1 MIANLTNFFGFIGGM
16 GMFLYGMHIMAEGM
30 QKAAGGRLQKFL
42 GMITNNRL
50 MAVLIGAVITGIIQ
64 SSAATTVMVVGF
76 VNGGILTLSQAA
88 GVIMGANIGTTITAW
103 IVSMNQLGDAMI
115 LTTPEFYAPLV
126 VGVGALVLVFSMSE
140 KRKMVAEILLGLG
153 LLFLGLKY
161 MSSSINPYTQ
171 NPIFSDIFVVLGK
184 NPLLGILAGAVVTA
198 AIQSSSASVGI
209 LQTLSMSGIVNMS
222 SAIFITLGQ
231 NIGTC
236 ITALLSS
243 IGGSR
248 TAKRAAVI
256 HLLFNVIG
264 AIVFGILGFV
274 YFSFDRKMALSSMS
288 SVEISIFHTLFN
300 ATMTILLFPFA
311 EVLVKLSGLIVKED
325 KKLAKAK
332 EDEEEV
338 TLKHL
343 DIRIFSSP
351 ALALETVS
359 MEVVHMGGIAFE
371 NVNRAIDA
379 VISGSEESVQK
390 VLKAEKTI
398 NKIQEILTEYII
410 KLDNQVLNEHQKLVL
425 NDLFYTVSDIERIGD
440 HAENIV
446 ENADIIKKKN
456 LKFSETA
463 INDLKEIAS
472 YVCESVSY
480 AIEARKDMS
489 LEAVRK
495 VNKNEDMVDNM
506 EDELRE
512 KHIDRLSKG
521 LCQTESGVIFLDIV
535 SNLERISD
543 HATNIAGYVTKE
555 V

>member
-359 MEVVHMGGIAFE
+359 MEVVHMGEIAFE

-398 NKIQEILTEYII
+398 NKIQEILTEYLI

-446 ENADIIKKKN
+446 ENTDIIKKKN

-543 HATNIAGYVTKE
+543 HATNIAEYVTKE

>member
-274 YFSFDRKMALSSMS
+274 YFSFDTKMALSSMS

-311 EVLVKLSGLIVKED
+311 EVLVNLSGLIVKED

-359 MEVVHMGGIAFE
+359 MEVVHMGEIAFE

-379 VISGSEESVQK
+379 VISGSDESVQK

-398 NKIQEILTEYII
+398 NKIQEILTEYLI

-543 HATNIAGYVTKE
+543 HATNIAEYVTKE

>member
-311 EVLVKLSGLIVKED
+311 EVLVKLSGLIVKENN
-325 KKLAKAK
+325 KLAKAK

-371 NVNRAIDA
+371 NVNRAIEA

>member
-274 YFSFDRKMALSSMS
+274 YFSFDTKMALSSMS

-311 EVLVKLSGLIVKED
+311 EVLVNLSGLIVKED
-325 KKLAKAK
+325 KKSAKAK

-359 MEVVHMGGIAFE
+359 MEVVHMGEIAFE

-379 VISGSEESVQK
+379 VISGSDESVQK

-398 NKIQEILTEYII
+398 NKIQEILTEYLI

>member
-325 KKLAKAK
+325 KKSAKAK

-359 MEVVHMGGIAFE
+359 MEVVHMGEIAFE

>member
-264 AIVFGILGFV
+264 ALVFGILGFV
-274 YFSFDRKMALSSMS
+274 YFSFDTKMALSSMS

-325 KKLAKAK
+325 KKSAKAK

-359 MEVVHMGGIAFE
+359 MEVVHMGEIAFE

>member
-359 MEVVHMGGIAFE
+359 MEVVHMGEIAFE

-398 NKIQEILTEYII
+398 NKIQEILTEYLI

-446 ENADIIKKKN
+446 ENTDIIKRKN

-543 HATNIAGYVTKE
+543 HATNIAEYVTKE

>member
-126 VGVGALVLVFSMSE
+126 VGIGALVLVFSMSE

-264 AIVFGILGFV
+264 AIVFGILGFF

-359 MEVVHMGGIAFE
+359 MEVVHMGEIAFE

>member
-274 YFSFDRKMALSSMS
+274 YFSFDRKMALSIMS

-359 MEVVHMGGIAFE
+359 MEVVHMGEIAFE

-398 NKIQEILTEYII
+398 NKIQEILTEYLI
-410 KLDNQVLNEHQKLVL
+410 KRDNQVLNEHQKLVL

-446 ENADIIKKKN
+446 ENTDIIKRKN

-463 INDLKEIAS
+463 INDLKERAS

-543 HATNIAGYVTKE
+543 HATNIAEYVTKE

>member
-1 MIANLTNFFGFIGGM
+1 
-16 GMFLYGMHIMAEGM
+16 
-30 QKAAGGRLQKFL
+30 
-42 GMITNNRL
+42 
-50 MAVLIGAVITGIIQ
+50 
-64 SSAATTVMVVGF
+64 
-76 VNGGILTLSQAA
+76 
-88 GVIMGANIGTTITAW
+88 
-103 IVSMNQLGDAMI
+103 
-115 LTTPEFYAPLV
+115 
-126 VGVGALVLVFSMSE
+126 
-140 KRKMVAEILLGLG
+140 
-153 LLFLGLKY
+153 
-161 MSSSINPYTQ
+161 
-171 NPIFSDIFVVLGK
+171 
-184 NPLLGILAGAVVTA
+184 
-198 AIQSSSASVGI
+198 
-209 LQTLSMSGIVNMS
+209 
-222 SAIFITLGQ
+222 
-231 NIGTC
+231 
-236 ITALLSS
+236 
-243 IGGSR
+243 
-248 TAKRAAVI
+248 
-256 HLLFNVIG
+256 
-264 AIVFGILGFV
+264 
-274 YFSFDRKMALSSMS
+274 MALSSMS

-311 EVLVKLSGLIVKED
+311 EVLVNLSGLIVKED
-325 KKLAKAK
+325 KKSAKAK

-359 MEVVHMGGIAFE
+359 MEVVHMGEIAFE

-379 VISGSEESVQK
+379 VISGSDESVQK

-398 NKIQEILTEYII
+398 NKIQEILTEYLI

-543 HATNIAGYVTKE
+543 HATNIAEYVTKE

>member
-64 SSAATTVMVVGF
+64 SSAATTVIVVGF

-325 KKLAKAK
+325 KKSAKAK

-359 MEVVHMGGIAFE
+359 IEVVHMGGIAFE

-472 YVCESVSY
+472 YVCKSVSY

-543 HATNIAGYVTKE
+543 HATNIAEYVTKE

>member
-184 NPLLGILAGAVVTA
+184 NPLLGILAGAVVTV

-325 KKLAKAK
+325 KKSAKAK

-359 MEVVHMGGIAFE
+359 MEVVHMGEIAFE

>member
-209 LQTLSMSGIVNMS
+209 LQTRSMSGIVNMS

-359 MEVVHMGGIAFE
+359 MEVVHMGEIAFE

-398 NKIQEILTEYII
+398 NKIQEILTEYLI

-446 ENADIIKKKN
+446 ENTDIIKKKN

-543 HATNIAGYVTKE
+543 HATNIAEYVTKE

>member
-325 KKLAKAK
+325 KKSAKAK

-359 MEVVHMGGIAFE
+359 MEVVHMGEIAFE

-440 HAENIV
+440 HSENIV

>member
-264 AIVFGILGFV
+264 ALVFGILGFV
-274 YFSFDRKMALSSMS
+274 YFSFDTKMALSSMS

-325 KKLAKAK
+325 KKSAKAK

-359 MEVVHMGGIAFE
+359 MEVVHMGEIAFE

-379 VISGSEESVQK
+379 VISGSDESVQK

-398 NKIQEILTEYII
+398 NTIQESLTEYLI
-410 KLDNQVLNEHQKLVL
+410 KLDNQVLTEHQKLVL

>member
-1 MIANLTNFFGFIGGM
+1 MYNST
-16 GMFLYGMHIMAEGM
+16 
-30 QKAAGGRLQKFL
+30 
-42 GMITNNRL
+42 
-50 MAVLIGAVITGIIQ
+50 
-64 SSAATTVMVVGF
+64 
-76 VNGGILTLSQAA
+76 
-88 GVIMGANIGTTITAW
+88 
-103 IVSMNQLGDAMI
+103 
-115 LTTPEFYAPLV
+115 
-126 VGVGALVLVFSMSE
+126 
-140 KRKMVAEILLGLG
+140 
-153 LLFLGLKY
+153 
-161 MSSSINPYTQ
+161 
-171 NPIFSDIFVVLGK
+171 
-184 NPLLGILAGAVVTA
+184 
-198 AIQSSSASVGI
+198 
-209 LQTLSMSGIVNMS
+209 
-222 SAIFITLGQ
+222 
-231 NIGTC
+231 
-236 ITALLSS
+236 S

-325 KKLAKAK
+325 KKSAKAK

-359 MEVVHMGGIAFE
+359 MEVVHMGEIAFE

>member
-140 KRKMVAEILLGLG
+140 RRKMVAEILLGLG

-359 MEVVHMGGIAFE
+359 MEVVHMGEIAFE

-398 NKIQEILTEYII
+398 NKIQEILTEYLI

-446 ENADIIKKKN
+446 ENTDIIKKKN

-543 HATNIAGYVTKE
+543 HATNIAEYVTKE

>member
-274 YFSFDRKMALSSMS
+274 YFSFDTKMALSSMS

-311 EVLVKLSGLIVKED
+311 EVLVNLSGLIVKED

-359 MEVVHMGGIAFE
+359 MEVVHMGEIAFE

-379 VISGSEESVQK
+379 VISGSDESVQK

-398 NKIQEILTEYII
+398 NKIQEILTEYLI

>member
-274 YFSFDRKMALSSMS
+274 YFSFDTKMALSSMS

-311 EVLVKLSGLIVKED
+311 EVLVNLSGLIVKED
-325 KKLAKAK
+325 KKSAKAK

-359 MEVVHMGGIAFE
+359 MEVVHMGEIAFE

-379 VISGSEESVQK
+379 VISGSDESVQK

-398 NKIQEILTEYII
+398 NKIQEILTEYLI

-543 HATNIAGYVTKE
+543 HATNIAEYVTKE

>member
-359 MEVVHMGGIAFE
+359 MEVVHMGEIAFE

>member
-311 EVLVKLSGLIVKED
+311 EVLVNLSGLIVKED
-325 KKLAKAK
+325 KKSAKAK

-359 MEVVHMGGIAFE
+359 MEVVHMGEIAFE

-379 VISGSEESVQK
+379 VISGSDESVQK

-398 NKIQEILTEYII
+398 NKIQEILTEYLI

-543 HATNIAGYVTKE
+543 HATNIAEYVTKE

>member
-1 MIANLTNFFGFIGGM
+1 M
-16 GMFLYGMHIMAEGM
+16 GE
-30 QKAAGGRLQKFL
+30 
-42 GMITNNRL
+42 
-50 MAVLIGAVITGIIQ
+50 
-64 SSAATTVMVVGF
+64 
-76 VNGGILTLSQAA
+76 
-88 GVIMGANIGTTITAW
+88 
-103 IVSMNQLGDAMI
+103 
-115 LTTPEFYAPLV
+115 
-126 VGVGALVLVFSMSE
+126 
-140 KRKMVAEILLGLG
+140 
-153 LLFLGLKY
+153 
-161 MSSSINPYTQ
+161 
-171 NPIFSDIFVVLGK
+171 
-184 NPLLGILAGAVVTA
+184 
-198 AIQSSSASVGI
+198 
-209 LQTLSMSGIVNMS
+209 
-222 SAIFITLGQ
+222 
-231 NIGTC
+231 
-236 ITALLSS
+236 
-243 IGGSR
+243 
-248 TAKRAAVI
+248 
-256 HLLFNVIG
+256 
-264 AIVFGILGFV
+264 
-274 YFSFDRKMALSSMS
+274 
-288 SVEISIFHTLFN
+288 
-300 ATMTILLFPFA
+300 
-311 EVLVKLSGLIVKED
+311 
-325 KKLAKAK
+325 
-332 EDEEEV
+332 
-338 TLKHL
+338 
-343 DIRIFSSP
+343 
-351 ALALETVS
+351 
-359 MEVVHMGGIAFE
+359 IAFE

-379 VISGSEESVQK
+379 VISGSDESVQK

-398 NKIQEILTEYII
+398 NKIQEILTEYLI

-543 HATNIAGYVTKE
+543 HATNIAEYVTKE